1 MPAQIGALVLATC
14 GVQLA
19 VGFFGTFISLRV
31 PLEDFSATMSAL
43 VLSGYFA
50 GYTIGAICSARIIE
64 RVGHIRA
71 YAALA
76 GLAVVTNK
84 RHWLCFPP
92 AWNATVV
99 NSFGSPPADWPGI
112 ASISSSRDKIVP
124 SKSKRCE
131 QQGADANRHN

>member
-1 MPAQIGALVLATC
+1 MNRPAVTQIGVVILATS

-31 PLEDFSATMSAL
+31 PLENFTATVSAL

-50 GYTIGAICSARIIE
+50 GYTIGAVCCTRIIE

-76 GLAVVTNK
+76 SLAVMATAVMPLVTNGLAWLLLRAVIGFGCAGLFITTEGWLTAK
-84 RHWLCFPP
+84 ATPAERGRMRSRH
-92 AWNATVV
+92 
-99 NSFGSPPADWPGI
+99 
-112 ASISSSRDKIVP
+112 
-124 SKSKRCE
+124 
-131 QQGADANRHN
+131 